1 MHLLMLGQR
10 EIVPRAHPCRVV
22 LASCWRAR
30 PHTARAASVALGRPS
45 PQRDHTLVAESC
57 ENTSRMFT
65 CPSAGCNESLIEE
78 AARHISRRVC
88 RLDGIVFDVQIL
100 AEPKGTASSTRFAG
114 MGEQTRSWLA
124 AAQRPGPS
132 RGMSCSQAATAPADA
147 VPLLLADFRTF
158 HIRTLPGALASHGI
172 GTQLVPEMRQRLCAH
187 YTLLG
192 RLLENPHDGAT
203 WAPLPR
209 QPPTPRRPAA
219 VAIINY
225 GGEWA
230 GATFVRLTESMLRS
244 CGANPARTVLLH
256 YNLGS
261 ILPDELRQEQSAP
274 KEYVER
280 LWSPM
285 LRWFEEN
292 GFVGPRAD
300 GGASPPRLRQSYWN
314 WYIETTAT
322 EVAADAAARKHVQAY
337 AVCNHSTKP
346 LRTRLEASLRRPAD
360 ASYLLLGGRPSQQ
373 RGLAMLEL
381 SRRGL
386 LQPGTARWSGG
397 RFPFCVDVAK
407 RRAACN
413 ALQPPASVAVAEALC
428 AQLPKVLDV
437 DPGVCTRFG
446 GPHHRNPA

>member
-1 MHLLMLGQR
+1 ML
-10 EIVPRAHPCRVV
+10 
-22 LASCWRAR
+22 
-30 PHTARAASVALGRPS
+30 ARATRGSRALGVSVGPRS
-45 PQRDHTLVAESC
+45 PDSYETASP
-57 ENTSRMFT
+57 MFT
-65 CPSAGCNESLIEE
+65 CPVAGCNESLIEE
-78 AARHISRRVC
+78 AARRISRRVC

-100 AEPKGTASSTRFAG
+100 AEPKGTASSTHFAG
-114 MGEQTRSWLA
+114 VGEQTRSWLA

-132 RGMSCSQAATAPADA
+132 RGMSCSQAASAPADA
-147 VPLLLADFRTF
+147 IPLLLADFRTF

-172 GTQLVPEMRQRLCAH
+172 GAQLVSEMRHRLCAH

-203 WAPLPR
+203 RVPLPR

-314 WYIETTAT
+314 WYIETTAA

-346 LRTRLEASLRRPAD
+346 LRTRLEASLRRPAE

-397 RFPFCVDVAK
+397 RFPFCGDVAK
-407 RRAACN
+407 RRSACN
-413 ALQPPASVAVAEALC
+413 ALQPPASVPFAEALC

-437 DPGVCTRFG
+437 DPGVHSSSILGTVRSHSCLE
-446 GPHHRNPA
+446 PCL